1 VLKKKGILQE
11 YNAEIF
17 MARKTGVSIMYA
29 PHIHRNYE
37 LYFCPENITQRT
49 VICGKEYEYTYPS
62 AIISKPY
69 TIHSMSCL
77 EDCKTDFLRYVFYF
91 NESVLQGL
99 GIDLFPEGVTGGE
112 LGVLFRL
119 KEEEAKYLSSVLD
132 AIIASPMSE
141 TECSLIFSFVVRK
154 LYSFCQDGRITGVG
168 ASNAY
173 VQEVI
178 KYITEH
184 FSENINIADVAAYF
198 AVSRSKLE
206 RDFKEGIGE
215 APKAFL
221 ESCRLGE
228 AKNLLMTTNMPVS
241 EIAMKSGFSSEN
253 YFFRFFK
260 NHTGIS
266 PLRYR
271 KTAEEKER
279 VRQSRNSE

>member
-1 VLKKKGILQE
+1 MNKKGILQE

-37 LYFCPENITQRT
+37 LYFCPENITQKT

-77 EDCKTDFLRYVFYF
+77 LDCKTDFLRYVFYF
-91 NESVLQGL
+91 NESIIKSL
-99 GIDLFPEGVTGGE
+99 GIDLFPEGVTEGE

-119 KEEEAKYLSSVLD
+119 TEDEAKYLSTVLD
-132 AIIASPMSE
+132 AIIASPMTE
-141 TECSLIFSFVVRK
+141 TECSLVFSFVVRK
-154 LYSFCQDGRITGVG
+154 LYSFCKGERIIGVG
-168 ASNAY
+168 SSSLY
-173 VQEVI
+173 IQEVI

-184 FSENINIADVAAYF
+184 FSEDVTVSDIAAKF

-206 RDFKEGIGE
+206 RDFRDGIGE

-228 AKNLLMTTNMPVS
+228 AKNLLIKTDLPIS
-241 EIAMKSGFSSEN
+241 EIAIKSGFSSPN

-260 NHTGIS
+260 KHTGIS

-271 KTAEEKER
+271 STSEERER
-279 VRQSRNSE
+279 VRKTLEVK